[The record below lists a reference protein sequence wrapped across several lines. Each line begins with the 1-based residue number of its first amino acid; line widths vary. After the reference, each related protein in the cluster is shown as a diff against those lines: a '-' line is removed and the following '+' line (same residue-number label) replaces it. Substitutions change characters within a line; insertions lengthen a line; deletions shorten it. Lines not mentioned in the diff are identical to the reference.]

1 VKIHVRDI
9 TVDMD
14 KTYKLTPLE
23 YAQLKGLSTSG
34 IRKRRLAGKEEGN
47 FKFENGKYFYKSP
60 SGDRPNI
67 VPVTAHN
74 NPKFHGSQFRPKKYA
89 SQYKTRRR
97 NIPRSDLN
105 YANAANGGQLQELN
119 DIRQLTA
126 IDKRLEEKHL
136 KYLVPKIIELA
147 KKEYRE
153 DEIKAARK
161 KADAH
166 LIQKPNY
173 DAQQDLRNIIRADR
187 QSRSSQSGRW
197 YNHTTEQMEDYSPK
211 KRVFKYYG

>member
-1 VKIHVRDI
+1 
-9 TVDMD
+9 MD
-14 KTYKLTPLE
+14 KIFKLTPLE
-23 YAQLKGLSTSG
+23 YAQMKGLSTSG

-47 FKFENGKYFYKSP
+47 FKIENGKYFYKSP

-67 VPVTAHN
+67 EPVTPYN
-74 NPKFHGSQFRPKKYA
+74 NPKFHGSQFRPKQYP
-89 SQYKTRRR
+89 SQYKKRRR
-97 NIPRSDLN
+97 NIPRSDVN

-161 KADAH
+161 KADSH
-166 LIQKPNY
+166 LIRKPNF
-173 DAQQDLRNIIRADR
+173 DAQENLRNIVRADR
-187 QSRSSQSGRW
+187 SYRSSQTGRW
-197 YNHTTEQMEDYSPK
+197 FNHTTGEMEDYTPK
-211 KRVFKYYG
+211 KREYKYYG